1 MTASELVIFSGML
14 FQRSTIE
21 KVNYLYWICHDR
33 GRTIGYTTTRS
44 PIVSLKDSPMSDSMP
59 TLECLTQEIQ
69 QIPSAQW
76 NNLLELL
83 KIFRQSVNPPQTL
96 NPPIVNQAALDLLRS
111 WREEGNEDEHTEPLI
126 TQGER
131 SLGKMIANDRTK

>member
-1 MTASELVIFSGML
+1 
-14 FQRSTIE
+14 
-21 KVNYLYWICHDR
+21 
-33 GRTIGYTTTRS
+33 
-44 PIVSLKDSPMSDSMP
+44 MSDSMP

-111 WREEGNEDEHTEPLI
+111 WREEGNEDEQRETWEFLQQALDEDRLSDRPLFP
-126 TQGER
+126 
-131 SLGKMIANDRTK
+131 L

>member
-1 MTASELVIFSGML
+1 
-14 FQRSTIE
+14 
-21 KVNYLYWICHDR
+21 
-33 GRTIGYTTTRS
+33 
-44 PIVSLKDSPMSDSMP
+44 MSDSMP

-69 QIPSAQW
+69 QIPSSQW

-111 WREEGNEDEHTEPLI
+111 WREEGNEEEQRETWEFLQQALDE
-126 TQGER
+126 
-131 SLGKMIANDRTK
+131 DRLSDD

>member
-1 MTASELVIFSGML
+1 
-14 FQRSTIE
+14 
-21 KVNYLYWICHDR
+21 
-33 GRTIGYTTTRS
+33 
-44 PIVSLKDSPMSDSMP
+44 MP
-59 TLECLTQEIQ
+59 TLECFTQEIQ

-83 KIFRQSVNPPQTL
+83 KIFRQSVNPPQPL

-111 WREEGNEDEHTEPLI
+111 WREEGNEDKHTEPLI

-131 SLGKMIANDRTK
+131 SVGGMMDYDRIK

>member
-1 MTASELVIFSGML
+1 
-14 FQRSTIE
+14 
-21 KVNYLYWICHDR
+21 
-33 GRTIGYTTTRS
+33 
-44 PIVSLKDSPMSDSMP
+44 MSDSIP

-83 KIFRQSVNPPQTL
+83 KIFRQSVNPAQTL

-111 WREEGNEDEHTEPLI
+111 WREEGNEDEQRETWEFLQQALDEDRLSDRPLFP
-126 TQGER
+126 
-131 SLGKMIANDRTK
+131 S

>member
-1 MTASELVIFSGML
+1 
-14 FQRSTIE
+14 
-21 KVNYLYWICHDR
+21 
-33 GRTIGYTTTRS
+33 
-44 PIVSLKDSPMSDSMP
+44 MSDSMP

-111 WREEGNEDEHTEPLI
+111 WREDGDEDEQRETWEFLQQALDEDRLSERPLFP
-126 TQGER
+126 
-131 SLGKMIANDRTK
+131 S

>member
-1 MTASELVIFSGML
+1 
-14 FQRSTIE
+14 
-21 KVNYLYWICHDR
+21 
-33 GRTIGYTTTRS
+33 
-44 PIVSLKDSPMSDSMP
+44 MSDSIP

-111 WREEGNEDEHTEPLI
+111 WREDGDEDEQRETWEFLQQALDEDRLSERPLFP
-126 TQGER
+126 
-131 SLGKMIANDRTK
+131 S

>member
-1 MTASELVIFSGML
+1 
-14 FQRSTIE
+14 
-21 KVNYLYWICHDR
+21 
-33 GRTIGYTTTRS
+33 
-44 PIVSLKDSPMSDSMP
+44 MSDSMP

-76 NNLLELL
+76 NNLLKLL
-83 KIFRQSVNPPQTL
+83 KIFRQSVSPPQTL

-111 WREEGNEDEHTEPLI
+111 WREEGNEDEHTESLI

-131 SLGKMIANDRTK
+131 SVGGMMDYDRIEC

>member
-1 MTASELVIFSGML
+1 
-14 FQRSTIE
+14 
-21 KVNYLYWICHDR
+21 
-33 GRTIGYTTTRS
+33 
-44 PIVSLKDSPMSDSMP
+44 MSDSIP

-111 WREEGNEDEHTEPLI
+111 WREEGNEEEQRETWEFLQQALDEDRLSDRPLFP
-126 TQGER
+126 
-131 SLGKMIANDRTK
+131 S

>member
-1 MTASELVIFSGML
+1 
-14 FQRSTIE
+14 
-21 KVNYLYWICHDR
+21 
-33 GRTIGYTTTRS
+33 
-44 PIVSLKDSPMSDSMP
+44 MSDSMP

-96 NPPIVNQAALDLLRS
+96 KSPDRQSSSPRPTAIVARRRQ
-111 WREEGNEDEHTEPLI
+111 
-126 TQGER
+126 
-131 SLGKMIANDRTK
+131 

>member
-1 MTASELVIFSGML
+1 
-14 FQRSTIE
+14 
-21 KVNYLYWICHDR
+21 
-33 GRTIGYTTTRS
+33 
-44 PIVSLKDSPMSDSMP
+44 MSDSMP

-83 KIFRQSVNPPQTL
+83 KMFRQSVNPPQTL

-111 WREEGNEDEHTEPLI
+111 WREDGDEDEQRETWEFLQQALDEDRLSDRPLFP
-126 TQGER
+126 
-131 SLGKMIANDRTK
+131 S